1 MSPEAHASEL
11 GRKFAEHL
19 NRSAMAYDLWE
30 SMKDSMPIPPSD
42 YSILQAQYGQVTE
55 SMVTAYTNA
64 VEDYMEL

>member
-11 GRKFAEHL
+11 GKEFAEHL

-30 SMKDSMPIPPSD
+30 LTKKSHPIPIFD
-42 YSILQAQYGQVTE
+42 YNTLQAQYGQVTE

>member
-1 MSPEAHASEL
+1 MSPEAHANEL

-30 SMKDSMPIPPSD
+30 TMKDSMPIPPSD

-55 SMVTAYTNA
+55 SMIAAYTEA
-64 VEDYMEL
+64 IEDYLEV